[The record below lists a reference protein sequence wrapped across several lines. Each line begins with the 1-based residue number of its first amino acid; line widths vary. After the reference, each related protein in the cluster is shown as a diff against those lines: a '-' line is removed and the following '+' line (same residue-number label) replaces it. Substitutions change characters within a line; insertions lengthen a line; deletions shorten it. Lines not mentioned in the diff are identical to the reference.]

1 MMKTNMEASQSYYN
15 RKQDYYQ
22 QNIWHFKTRKL
33 KDEKGNRSSN
43 EGLGFTCGPSMC
55 GHCERKILIT
65 TTENNYSKAVLDV
78 TAGKTNGFI
87 DTGANIPVISKQV
100 QGKRCYY
107 ENKLSYVH
115 SHWSAERRPGDLGV
129 MYMCVKGVD
138 YFSFP
143 TILQLYFLTVPTVW

>member
-1 MMKTNMEASQSYYN
+1 MMKTNMEASQSCYN

-22 QNIWHFKTRKL
+22 HNIGHFKTRKL
-33 KDEKGNRSSN
+33 KDEKGKRGSN
-43 EGLGFTCGPSMC
+43 EGLAVTCDPSMC

-115 SHWSAERRPGDLGV
+115 SH
-129 MYMCVKGVD
+129 
-138 YFSFP
+138 
-143 TILQLYFLTVPTVW
+143 